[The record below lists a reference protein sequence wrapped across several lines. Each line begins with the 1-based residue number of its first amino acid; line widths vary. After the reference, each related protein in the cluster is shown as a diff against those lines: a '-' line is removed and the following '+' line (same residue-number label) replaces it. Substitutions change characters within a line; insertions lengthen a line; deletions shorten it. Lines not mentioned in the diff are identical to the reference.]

1 MSECGYLWAMG
12 PRHAV
17 LSSVVLL
24 TALGLAGCS
33 SDPTSGASA
42 VPSGPPQTEA
52 PTSACG
58 AMDAVLVEALAQTPE
73 GQAFTSRPQDATVD
87 QTRAAW
93 GSFTQVLAT
102 DYLARLQAAAGD
114 ETTASSAVTA
124 LTTYNS
130 ASARLASGQV
140 PEFQDEAQAEKD
152 IKLGRTPTPNPEYTQ
167 DVEALTNAHLELSQC
182 MPHWPVVF

>member
-1 MSECGYLWAMG
+1 MSEDHTEDTLPTREQSALPSGGRLPETDDPRAELAGTYGTGVDHSACGYSWGMG

-17 LSSVVLL
+17 LGSVVLL

-73 GQAFTSRPQDATVD
+73 
-87 QTRAAW
+87 
-93 GSFTQVLAT
+93 
-102 DYLARLQAAAGD
+102 
-114 ETTASSAVTA
+114 
-124 LTTYNS
+124 
-130 ASARLASGQV
+130 
-140 PEFQDEAQAEKD
+140 
-152 IKLGRTPTPNPEYTQ
+152 
-167 DVEALTNAHLELSQC
+167 
-182 MPHWPVVF
+182 

>member
-1 MSECGYLWAMG
+1 MSEDHTEDTLPTREQSALPSGGRLPETDD
-12 PRHAV
+12 PRAE
-17 LSSVVLL
+17 
-24 TALGLAGCS
+24 LA
-33 SDPTSGASA
+33 
-42 VPSGPPQTEA
+42 SGPPQTEA

-73 GQAFTSRPQDATVD
+73 GQAFTSRPQDATAD

-114 ETTASSAVTA
+114 EATASSAVTA

-167 DVEALTNAHLELSQC
+167 DVEALTSAHLELSQC